1 MKRQPGIAVLGLG
14 ALAAG
19 AVGVV
24 LLWPSEMAEF
34 TFPAVDGQGSLTY
47 QCYPAVT
54 PQQTELNARAAHAF
68 FEPELRDAN
77 RRKTI
82 VAAPIIAKG
91 PLSPEREAELDAA
104 LAQEEA
110 RFEEIHQRMQDEFGC
125 IFHSVG

>member
-68 FEPELRDAN
+68 FEPELR
-77 RRKTI
+77 RYIKECKTSSA
-82 VAAPIIAKG
+82 VFST
-91 PLSPEREAELDAA
+91 LSGRVFLRG
-104 LAQEEA
+104 LLTGA
-110 RFEEIHQRMQDEFGC
+110 RPT
-125 IFHSVG
+125 SP